1 MGLIDVA
8 AIEVE
13 PECVEVFARFDSAK
27 QRAPELCSDFAE
39 AYKQAGLTKT
49 QVKSMGKYTWHHLD
63 DFDPVTGKGTMQ
75 LVTQSAHEAS
85 LPHTGSVAQFE
96 KHFGLPSGSY
106 GTPEAVA
113 ISQDKGWLKGR
124 PQKITFTTC

>member
-1 MGLIDVA
+1 MQGS
-8 AIEVE
+8 
-13 PECVEVFARFDSAK
+13 RG
-27 QRAPELCSDFAE
+27 RDFTE
-39 AYKQAGLTKT
+39 AYKQAGLSKA
-49 QVKSMGKYTWHHLD
+49 QVKSIGKYTWHHLD

-75 LVTQSAHEAS
+75 LVTQAAHEAS

-106 GTPEAVA
+106 GTPEAVT

-124 PQKITFTTC
+124 PQKITSTTC